1 MARRLAI
8 SSNSMED
15 ALNKARRYL
24 HADNIDQIDYEVAE
38 NDGKR
43 VKILCC
49 IKDNKSEIEPDHN
62 GYFKIFYRDGFAYLI
77 VYPPVGMGRPVY
89 EDDIINRMKLLN
101 IPSVS
106 PLMIRDMI
114 DRARQIPEKLT
125 EWPMGAEFRANI
137 GITVSEDK
145 MTAIMNIQ
153 PPLRGGA
160 SPTLD
165 EILFA
170 VEDYGIKY
178 GIDKTLIS
186 RIAEQHLYKEDF
198 VIAEGLRPVAP
209 IVNQI
214 NYHFDTDV
222 CRPFLTDEYGRVNLK
237 ELNFIQE
244 KKKGDV
250 LADIAEPKPG
260 TDGIDVYGETVPAE
274 HLEQTARIYPGEN
287 TELSSDGRTL
297 IASIDG
303 YVVYRGGSVSM
314 REVVH
319 VENVDY
325 STGNIDFEGAVV
337 VSGTVADGFTVK
349 ATDSIQIGSCVGK
362 VHLESDGDI
371 ILKAGINGSGEGYIK
386 CRGNLYTRFAEN
398 AHFEVEGS
406 FFGEESLMNCTT
418 EIDKNLV
425 LIGRRAEIVGGRTVV
440 GGSIRCKK
448 IGSAAGIKTPVS
460 VGILPEK
467 FRTMNSLAERI
478 DKNKEMMAKLQQTMA
493 NLTRDI
499 QNKKI
504 TEDEFNENKNKI
516 LKVQYRFEDE
526 LRELERDYADGKAML
541 QAENNRYVVA
551 ENQLCQGTTIT
562 FGKVEYAIN
571 NIDMSSIVLRYINER
586 VIESGYDPQHL
597 PECFGGQEQGDNV

>member
-1 MARRLAI
+1 MAHKIAI

-24 HADNIDQIDYEVAE
+24 HADSIDQIDYEIAE
-38 NDGKR
+38 NDGSR
-43 VKILCC
+43 IKILCC
-49 IKDNKSEIEPDHN
+49 IKDTKSDTEPDHN

-77 VYPPVGMGRPVY
+77 VYPPVGIGRPVY
-89 EDDIINRMKLLN
+89 EDDVINRMKLLN
-101 IPSVS
+101 IPSAS
-106 PLMIRDMI
+106 PLFIRDII
-114 DRARQIPEKLT
+114 DRARQIPEKLA

-145 MTAIMNIQ
+145 MSAIMNIQ

-160 SPTLD
+160 SPTAD

-170 VEDYGIKY
+170 AEDYGICY
-178 GIDKTLIS
+178 GIDRQLIS
-186 RIAEQHLYKEDF
+186 RIAEQHLYNEDF

-250 LADIAEPKPG
+250 LADIADPKPG
-260 TDGIDVYGETVPAE
+260 TDGIDVFGEIVPAE
-274 HLEQTARIYPGEN
+274 HLEQTVRLLPGDN
-287 TELSSDGRTL
+287 TELSPDGHSL
-297 IASIDG
+297 LASIDG
-303 YVVYRGGSVSM
+303 YVVLHGSMVSV

-337 VSGTVADGFTVK
+337 VAGTVADGFTVK
-349 ATDSIQIGSCVGK
+349 ATDSIQVGSCVGK

-371 ILKAGINGSGEGYIK
+371 ILKSGINGSGEGTIK
-386 CRGNLYTRFAEN
+386 CRGDLYTRFAEN
-398 AHFEVEGS
+398 AHIETQGS

-418 EIDKNLV
+418 EVDRNLV

-448 IGSAAGIKTPVS
+448 IGSAAGIKTPVC

-467 FRTMNSLAERI
+467 FRTI
-478 DKNKEMMAKLQQTMA
+478 DNLQQRINDNKLMLSRLQQSMT

-499 QNKKI
+499 QNGKI
-504 TEDEFNENKNKI
+504 TEDEAAENKNKI

-526 LRELERDYADGKAML
+526 LRELERDYNDGKLMM
-541 QAENNRYVVA
+541 QAENTRYVVA
-551 ENQLCQGTTIT
+551 ENEICQGTTVT
-562 FGKVEYAIN
+562 FGKVEYAVT

-597 PECFGGQEQGDNV
+597 PECFGGHEQGDSV